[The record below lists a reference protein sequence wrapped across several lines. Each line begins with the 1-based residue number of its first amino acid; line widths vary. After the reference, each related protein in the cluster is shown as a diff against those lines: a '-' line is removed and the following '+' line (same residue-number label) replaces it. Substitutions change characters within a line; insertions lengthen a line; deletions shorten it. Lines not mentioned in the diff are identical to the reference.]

1 MADFSAPRAVL
12 DTNLLVRLLISPRG
26 VTSRLLSPLGQRAF
40 QLVTSEPLLEELIST
55 LLFSRHL
62 VKHLSSISKEDRFA
76 FAARLRRIA
85 LVVPG
90 HYEDLDKVPSD
101 LKDNIVVA
109 CALEAEADYIVTD
122 DRRDLLP
129 LKVIRCSGYH
139 PVQIVSPLAFLRLV
153 SH

>member
-1 MADFSAPRAVL
+1 M
-12 DTNLLVRLLISPRG
+12 
-26 VTSRLLSPLGQRAF
+26 GQRAF

-90 HYEDLDKVPSD
+90 HYEELEKVPSD

-122 DRRDLLP
+122 DRRHLLP